1 MLTKTVTPAKPVV
14 KLADHDMV
22 AGISRDRLHIRYQ
35 STLLAAM
42 DLTDA
47 IKMATVVLDYAR
59 RNGISVPEAT
69 ADMEMLPPNYDWE
82 ECGGYQLRF

>member
-1 MLTKTVTPAKPVV
+1 MAATLATKPVV
-14 KLADHDMV
+14 KLSDRDMV
-22 AGISRDRLHIRYQ
+22 AGISRGRLHIQYQ

-47 IKMATVVLDYAR
+47 IKMATVVLDYAK
-59 RNGISVPEAT
+59 RNGISAPEAT
-69 ADMEMLPPNYDWE
+69 ADIQMLPPDWDWE